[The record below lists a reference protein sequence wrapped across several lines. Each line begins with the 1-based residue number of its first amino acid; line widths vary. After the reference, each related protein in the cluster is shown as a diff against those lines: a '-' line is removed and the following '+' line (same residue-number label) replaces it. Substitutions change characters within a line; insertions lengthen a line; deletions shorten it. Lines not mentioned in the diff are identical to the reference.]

1 MLDAADKRWLQTR
14 FGPDIG
20 LDIPLAPHTTFRV
33 GGPAEVLASPSRE
46 KDLAELLAWVHRNGL
61 PCTVIGGGSNLLI
74 ADKGIA
80 GLVILLTKSFKGIK
94 TEPQGGD
101 GVRLFADG
109 GMRTRSLCAFAVKH
123 RLDGFQCLVGI
134 PGRLGGAVRM
144 NAGNALGAIADIVA
158 AITLLTPAGEP
169 ITLRREELSFRYRE
183 LSLPPALGPEPVVTG
198 LCLALK
204 SDAGTGN
211 GLRRQW
217 QAIWR
222 SRLEKQPRWP
232 SAGCFYKNP
241 PGYSAGALIE
251 QAGLKGERIGDA
263 QVSAKHANFIVNRG
277 RATAADIL
285 ALADRIRERVRAVF
299 GIRLV
304 PEVRVLGA

>member
-1 MLDAADKRWLQTR
+1 MLDLADKRWLQAR

-33 GGPAEVLASPSRE
+33 GGPAEVLATPSRE
-46 KDLAELLAWVHRNGL
+46 RDLADLLAWAHQNGI

-74 ADKGIA
+74 ADQGIA

-94 TEPQGGD
+94 TEPQGRD
-101 GVRLFADG
+101 SVRLFADG

-134 PGRLGGAVRM
+134 PGTLGGAVQM

-158 AITLLTPAGEP
+158 AITVLTRTGEP
-169 ITLRREELSFRYRE
+169 IRLRREDLSFRYRG
-183 LSLPPALGPEPVVTG
+183 LALPAGLGDHPVVTG
-198 LCLALK
+198 LWLTLRCHTL
-204 SDAGTGN
+204 GE
-211 GLRRQW
+211 GLRSQW

-232 SAGCFYKNP
+232 SAGCFFKNP
-241 PGYSAGALIE
+241 PGYSAGALIDR
-251 QAGLKGERIGDA
+251 AGLKGERLGDA

-277 RATAADIL
+277 RATAGDIL
-285 ALADRIRERVRAVF
+285 ALADRIGERVRAVF
-299 GIRLV
+299 GIRLI
-304 PEVRVLGA
+304 PEVRVLGT